1 MPYDPNLPQEN
12 TLIDAA
18 QMRAQLQALNALIQA
33 RATPEYVTTAANA
46 AQYAAIAASSSNS
59 NAVAT
64 LGQFADGGYSQS
76 QMQDVIN
83 KLDELIQ
90 ALRR

>member
-18 QMRAQLQALNALIQA
+18 QMRAQLQALHDLIQA
-33 RATPEYVTTAANA
+33 RPTMPEVGTAIGL
-46 AQYAAIAASSSNS
+46 AIAGTSSNS
-59 NAVAT
+59 NAVNQLSLT
-64 LGQFADGGYSQS
+64 ADSTYQQT
-76 QMQDVIN
+76 QMQAVLD
-83 KLDELIQ
+83 KLDELIL